1 MIQKIRDAID
11 SYYARNKAF
20 RAIVITAFLLVMAVP
35 IFLLTIYARILLGIS
50 LSILLITARLVF
62 GFIARKEGYA
72 EKVKKLSPKSYYY
85 VRRVEC
91 IVGGGLLTGFSVLTI
106 LSVFYGPLPYPHS
119 FLLFLILV
127 AVGMYIGNWI
137 SKRRN
142 SSFPFKHSIGDY

>member
-1 MIQKIRDAID
+1 LSKIRDAIN

-20 RAIVITAFLLVMAVP
+20 RLIVIIAFLLVIAVP
-35 IFLLTIYARILLGIS
+35 IFLFTMYGHTLLGIS
-50 LSILLITARLVF
+50 FSILLITARLVF
-62 GFIARKEGYA
+62 GFIARKEGYVENA
-72 EKVKKLSPKSYYY
+72 KKLSPKSYYY

-91 IVGGGLLTGFSVLTI
+91 IVGGGLLTGFSVLTA
-106 LSVFYGPLPYPHS
+106 LRVLYGPLPYPHS

-142 SSFPFKHSIGDY
+142 SHFPFKHSIGDM